1 LTLLAESAR
10 TPAARERWLK
20 IIGKAEARTSG
31 HEFPKIMAVH
41 DGRPRIADHP
51 PLIYHPREM
60 ASIGKRV
67 QQMFRR
73 YRETLPHERRIV
85 LERYELVDVA
95 RKVVGV
101 GAVGTRCA
109 VALLMAGPRDPLLL
123 QFKEARRSVLE
134 PYAGASRYENQGE
147 RVVVGQRVLQSASDV
162 FLGWTC
168 DDQGHDYYFRQ
179 MRDMKMKIDVESMSK
194 DDWLE
199 YVDLCGWALA
209 RAHARTGDPA
219 CIAGYLGKGGAFDEA
234 IRKFALAYADQT
246 ERDHAAL
253 LKAIRAGRIR
263 AASAVS

>member
-1 LTLLAESAR
+1 
-10 TPAARERWLK
+10 
-20 IIGKAEARTSG
+20 
-31 HEFPKIMAVH
+31 
-41 DGRPRIADHP
+41 
-51 PLIYHPREM
+51 M
-60 ASIGKRV
+60 ASIGKHV
-67 QQMFRR
+67 QKMFRR

-109 VALLMAGPRDPLLL
+109 VALLMADPHDPLLL

-134 PYAGASRYENQGE
+134 PYAGATRYENQGE

-168 DDQGHDYYFRQ
+168 DDQGHHYYFRQ

-209 RAHARTGDPA
+209 RGHARTGDPA
-219 CIAGYLGKGGAFDEA
+219 CIAGYLGKSGAFDEA
-234 IRKFALAYADQT
+234 IGKFAVAYADQT

-263 AASAVS
+263 AASGAT